1 MTNTTEN
8 YEIKQNKEFVKTLTD
23 IINNDILPTDFG
35 KKIKTLNIE
44 MGLFTSNNYGS
55 YKVSFFDENKK
66 EICYIIADNI
76 LNEYK
81 VFKTNNN
88 ERYKH

>member
-1 MTNTTEN
+1 MTTTEN
-8 YEIKQNKEFVKTLTD
+8 YEIKQKKEFVKTLTE

-55 YKVSFFDENKK
+55 YKISFFDENEK

-88 ERYKH
+88 E

>member
-1 MTNTTEN
+1 MTTTEN
-8 YEIKQNKEFVKTLTD
+8 YEIKEKKEFVKTLTE

-88 ERYKH
+88 E